1 MKKQKA
7 DRIVYIYNWSR
18 VIILVLFLVLVIMGL
33 TNIYN
38 T

>member
-1 MKKQKA
+1 MEKQKA
-7 DRIVYIYNWSR
+7 DRMVYIYTWSR
-18 VIILVLFLVLVIMGL
+18 VIILVLFLGLVIIGL